1 MKNYDFKIDDYVKGD
16 CFDYLPKI
24 PNNSVDLIFTSPPD
38 ISDTPYE
45 KSSEG
50 IELYKE
56 FQKNIMNEFSRI
68 IKEDGFV
75 VITQTDRKIL
85 GSVLQNHSWYS
96 KCMDECGM
104 KLKDY
109 KIVVRNKVGK
119 KDMYYFTF
127 QHMLIFTYEGIIKR
141 GGDWLKDIIVDKQFF
156 LQPKNKI
163 RQYIWSEKYCR
174 YVIENLTDEGDM
186 VIDPFAGVGIVLST
200 SKKLNR
206 HYWGA
211 EISNEYYNEGFKN
224 IYE

>member
-1 MKNYDFKIDDYVKGD
+1 MQLAVTPSNKRILTDAQIDNVLD
-16 CFDYLPKI
+16 
-24 PNNSVDLIFTSPPD
+24 
-38 ISDTPYE
+38 
-45 KSSEG
+45 G
-50 IELYKE
+50 I
-56 FQKNIMNEFSRI
+56 NE
-68 IKEDGFV
+68 
-75 VITQTDRKIL
+75 
-85 GSVLQNHSWYS
+85 N
-96 KCMDECGM
+96 
-104 KLKDY
+104 
-109 KIVVRNKVGK
+109 
-119 KDMYYFTF
+119 
-127 QHMLIFTYEGIIKR
+127 
-141 GGDWLKDIIVDKQFF
+141 IIVDKQFF